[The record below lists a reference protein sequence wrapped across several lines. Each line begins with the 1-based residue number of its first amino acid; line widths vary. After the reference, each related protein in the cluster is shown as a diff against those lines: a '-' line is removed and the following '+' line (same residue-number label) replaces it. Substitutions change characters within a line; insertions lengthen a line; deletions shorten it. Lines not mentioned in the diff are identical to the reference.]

1 MRFTAVLVLLA
12 AVALAPARAQFMRDT
27 DFTGVWKL
35 EIPGADAKSETL
47 LDVRMKGH
55 DLTGKLKTP
64 NGEFA
69 IENGHAEGQDLF
81 FNVVIQ
87 RDEYKLKTTYRGHL
101 FSEEIQF
108 TVEAGERTLQVIA
121 RKAPQS

>member
-1 MRFTAVLVLLA
+1 MRFL
-12 AVALAPARAQFMRDT
+12 VALVFALFAVSVPAAGQPRGV

-35 EIPGADAKSETL
+35 EMSGAPAQSESR
-47 LDVRMKGH
+47 LDLKMEGKT
-55 DLTGKLKTP
+55 LTGKLKTP
-64 NGEFA
+64 HGEFP
-69 IENGHAEGQDLF
+69 IENGSAEGQDLF

-121 RKAPQS
+121 RRDN